1 MMDLLETE
9 FSSLYATT
17 LLVFA
22 SLVPVLN
29 PFGGSM
35 FFLTLTNGV
44 DSVMRAKMANR
55 IALYSF
61 VILIVCLYA
70 GSVILNFFGISI
82 GILRVA
88 GGIVLFSAGWQ
99 ALNAP
104 AVDDGTSPTQPKS
117 ARVLSSMAF
126 YPFTLPLTTGPG
138 AI

>member
-22 SLVPVLN
+22 SLIPVLN

-61 VILIVCLYA
+61 VILI
-70 GSVILNFFGISI
+70 
-82 GILRVA
+82 
-88 GGIVLFSAGWQ
+88 
-99 ALNAP
+99 
-104 AVDDGTSPTQPKS
+104 AVSYTH
-117 ARVLSSMAF
+117 L
-126 YPFTLPLTTGPG
+126 TLPTI
-138 AI
+138 A